1 MNSEDPEDVREAYKE
16 EGKMIRAMMPKT
28 VNQHSENVNI
38 DLKWERLEARE
49 LLDSLTPEQ
58 QDAIIDK
65 WKERQ
70 RIRELEEQRT
80 GVEYVQPETGVDQP
94 SDETQIESESK
105 SEDSE
110 GDPEESDDSKDS

>member
-1 MNSEDPEDVREAYKE
+1 
-16 EGKMIRAMMPKT
+16 MIRAMMPKT

-58 QDAIIDK
+58 QEVFIGK

-70 RIRELEEQRT
+70 KIRELEEQRT
-80 GVEYVQPETGVDQP
+80 GVEYVQNESPQ
-94 SDETQIESESK
+94 SDEAVEVVEEEKESE
-105 SEDSE
+105 DNQ
-110 GDPEESDDSKDS
+110 